1 MPDLRALA
9 IFVKV
14 AERLSFVRA
23 ATELGITQSGVS
35 NAISRLE
42 NEIGTPLLARTTR
55 RVSLTEHGAAY
66 FERCRAA
73 LAELEEAELVLKNAQ
88 LRPSGNLH
96 IDVPVVFGRL
106 KVAPLLGAFQA
117 RYPDISVR
125 MTFND
130 RNVDFIDEGIDVSVR
145 FGVLQDSNLI
155 ARRLSS
161 AKLSVVGAPAY
172 FAKFGRPKRVEDLA
186 GTIAWRSPFARRG
199 RPGRGASPKA
209 ASKPRST
216 RRAISASATASPSA
230 TPPAPAAAWRNC
242 RISSSTS
249 RSPAASLFP
258 SWTSSHRRRSRSG
271 WSIRRPGTCRRR
283 CACSSTSWRRN
294 SKRALACPADQHH
307 RDRRHVGDHKSAK
320 KFTTTNGSTP
330 R

>member
-1 MPDLRALA
+1 MDETMPDLRALA

-55 RVSLTEHGAAY
+55 RVTLTEHGAAY

-130 RNVDFIDEGIDVSVR
+130 RNVDFIDEGIDASVR
-145 FGVLQDSNLI
+145 FGVLQDSSLI

-172 FAKFGRPKRVEDLA
+172 FTKFGRPKRVEDLA
-186 GTIAWRSPFARRG
+186 RHNCLAFTFRETRQARAWRFTRG
-199 RPGRGASPKA
+199 GVETAINPKGNISLSDGVAVCDAACAGRGLAQLQDFFIDEPIARGQLVSILDKFAPAPQPIWVVYPQARHLSPKVRVFVDFMIEQF
-209 ASKPRST
+209 KPR
-216 RRAISASATASPSA
+216 A
-230 TPPAPAAAWRNC
+230 
-242 RISSSTS
+242 
-249 RSPAASLFP
+249 
-258 SWTSSHRRRSRSG
+258 G
-271 WSIRRPGTCRRR
+271 
-283 CACSSTSWRRN
+283 
-294 SKRALACPADQHH
+294 
-307 RDRRHVGDHKSAK
+307 V
-320 KFTTTNGSTP
+320 
-330 R
+330 

>member
-1 MPDLRALA
+1 MDRAMPDLRALA

-42 NEIGTPLLARTTR
+42 NEIGTPLLVRTTR

-130 RNVDFIDEGIDVSVR
+130 RNVDFIDEGIDASVR
-145 FGVLQDSNLI
+145 FGVLQDSTLI
-155 ARRLSS
+155 ARRLSG

-186 GTIAWRSPFARRG
+186 RHNCLAFTFRETRQARAWRFTRG
-199 RPGRGASPKA
+199 GVETAINPKGNISLSDGVAVCDAACAGRGLAQLQDFFIDEPIARGQLVSILDKFAPAPQPIWVVYPQARHLSPKVRVFVDFMA
-209 ASKPRST
+209 EQFKPR
-216 RRAISASATASPSA
+216 AGA
-230 TPPAPAAAWRNC
+230 
-242 RISSSTS
+242 
-249 RSPAASLFP
+249 
-258 SWTSSHRRRSRSG
+258 
-271 WSIRRPGTCRRR
+271 
-283 CACSSTSWRRN
+283 
-294 SKRALACPADQHH
+294 
-307 RDRRHVGDHKSAK
+307 
-320 KFTTTNGSTP
+320 
-330 R
+330 